1 MISNSG
7 LGARSVNNHS
17 TSKEIRIIGKKV
29 FQPSRRRNKNIFN
42 FPFLLPWPCEGK
54 KRGAYTKPIDLQFVT
69 FKALCRLVSIGFLTY
84 WTLYPKSRQNL
95 ESFEAWIG
103 MHKIITFHHNC
114 CLCLKNNNVMSACC
128 SIQSNSSRTLIFW
141 VGFEF
146 EVRAL
151 MIVKLMNT
159 ERYYLF

>member
-1 MISNSG
+1 MLVGSLIHMMISNSG

-17 TSKEIRIIGKKV
+17 TSKEIRIIGKK
-29 FQPSRRRNKNIFN
+29 FSNLLDGGTKTFLT
-42 FPFLLPWPCEGK
+42 FPFCYHDHVRVK
-54 KRGAYTKPIDLQFVT
+54 NRGAYTKPIDLQFVT

-114 CLCLKNNNVMSACC
+114 CLCLKNNNVMSA
-128 SIQSNSSRTLIFW
+128 SAVVF
-141 VGFEF
+141 
-146 EVRAL
+146 RA
-151 MIVKLMNT
+151 IAA
-159 ERYYLF
+159 EP